1 MTKKVSDSEI
11 DLLEI
16 ILKILDEKWKI
27 ISFAAVAL
35 ILTVIYQTVQ
45 YKEPTFRAIT
55 EIRPISTFQEFKYE
69 TYNSYLNLTVN
80 TNQVV
85 KIDNYNEEGDRGE
98 DSNIKIEKNTENKKS
113 ENEINFKL
121 IKKDFLL
128 NLFIEKLNENEIFI
142 DAIKKFNLIKQDN
155 YENQQAYED
164 EISKLAA
171 SITLLPPDN
180 FRTNKDAKEKYWRIQ
195 FITTDK
201 EKWQKFLKYI
211 QKPTNDEI
219 RQYLEQV
226 FKELITNEKKLKKFM
241 IEDVEI
247 KIQNAYDNY
256 DREISRK
263 LVFLK
268 EQAEIARKLNIPKN
282 NYVEAQSF
290 VNDSGI
296 ITNLRAQIPYY
307 MKGFEMIEKEID
319 LIENRTNSDAFTKG
333 LSKLEKV
340 MKELTTNKDLERL
353 EALFKDTPISNPESF
368 SAANIMFL
376 STNYDEINKSKN
388 IRMAIIAALFGSI
401 LGIFFVLIQG
411 AIRSRE

>member
-16 ILKILDEKWKI
+16 ILKILDDKWKI
-27 ISFAAVAL
+27 ISFAAAAL
-35 ILTVIYQTVQ
+35 ILTVIYQTIQ

-69 TYNSYLNLTVN
+69 TYNSYLN
-80 TNQVV
+80 
-85 KIDNYNEEGDRGE
+85 NYNEEGNRGNVS
-98 DSNIKIEKNTENKKS
+98 DIHIEKNTENKKKS
-113 ENEINFKL
+113 EKEINFKL
-121 IKKDFLL
+121 IKKAFLL

-142 DAIKKFNLIKQDN
+142 DAIKKFNLINQDN
-155 YENQQAYED
+155 YENQKVYED

-180 FRTNKDAKEKYWRIQ
+180 FRTNKDAKEKYWRIE
-195 FITTDK
+195 FITTDI

-211 QKPTNDEI
+211 QKPTNEEI
-219 RQYLEQV
+219 RQYLKQV
-226 FKELITNEKKLKKFM
+226 FDELITNEKKLKKFM

-290 VNDSGI
+290 VNDTGL

-319 LIENRTNSDAFTKG
+319 LIENRTNSEAFTKG
-333 LSKLEKV
+333 LGKLEKV

-353 EALFKDTPISNPESF
+353 EALFKDTPISNSESF

-388 IRMAIIAALFGSI
+388 IRMAIIAALLGSI